1 MKRYILPAA
10 IAALSMLSCQKE
22 LADPAQPDQAP
33 APGELTEMT
42 FSATVEENDT
52 KTYIDATDGFK
63 AFWETTD
70 QIALY
75 ADGTKAEAS
84 FTVKEGTA
92 SGTTADFTGTV
103 ASGASASSLLFPQP
117 VKTAADIDNAIIIDK
132 VFFKFIIT
140 SSFFIIL

>member
-52 KTYIDATDGFK
+52 KTYIDATDHSL
-63 AFWETTD
+63 
-70 QIALY
+70 QCRL
-75 ADGTKAEAS
+75 S
-84 FTVKEGTA
+84 F
-92 SGTTADFTGTV
+92 
-103 ASGASASSLLFPQP
+103 SS
-117 VKTAADIDNAIIIDK
+117 
-132 VFFKFIIT
+132 
-140 SSFFIIL
+140 SSSV